1 MPILNIAN
9 DHNSPAISRGLLKCP
24 PAGGRSLAAQDCR
37 GRPRAMRKVREL
49 ARARSKHGEREQSS
63 RAIVVPKK
71 TRKENKNNE
80 LY

>member
-37 GRPRAMRKVREL
+37 GRPRAMRKVRDT
-49 ARARSKHGEREQSS
+49 RESEVKS
-63 RAIVVPKK
+63 TGSESNPAGR
-71 TRKENKNNE
+71 
-80 LY
+80 